1 MAAWEEEPVI
11 DLALGL
17 ALLAVV
23 AGLYGYARQ
32 LAKRTTT
39 RMKQAKEG
47 GPRLKPRYEW
57 EPVSDRYSRRARGV
71 ARSPEDHDGI
81 LAFIESRTGVEAYM
95 EPKTV
100 MHPLSVLLVA
110 GDGESRRFELADD
123 AFIRELARTRSLPV
137 FDAGL
142 TGYPE
147 RMRTYRRP
155 SSSDGPRD
163 DEGGRPGVA

>member
-1 MAAWEEEPVI
+1 LI
-11 DLALGL
+11 DVVLGL
-17 ALLAVV
+17 ALIALV
-23 AGLYGYARQ
+23 AGVYSYARQ
-32 LAKRTTT
+32 VAKRTTT
-39 RMKQAKEG
+39 RMKQAKTG
-47 GPRLKPRYEW
+47 GPRLKPHYEW
-57 EPVSDRYSRRARGV
+57 EPVTDRYSRRARGV

-81 LAFIESRTGVEAYM
+81 LAFLDSRSGVEAYM

-123 AFIRELARTRSLPV
+123 SFVRELARTRSLPV

-142 TGYPE
+142 TGYPK

-155 SSSDGPRD
+155 PHQNGPD
-163 DEGGRPGVA
+163 QGEGDHPTGA